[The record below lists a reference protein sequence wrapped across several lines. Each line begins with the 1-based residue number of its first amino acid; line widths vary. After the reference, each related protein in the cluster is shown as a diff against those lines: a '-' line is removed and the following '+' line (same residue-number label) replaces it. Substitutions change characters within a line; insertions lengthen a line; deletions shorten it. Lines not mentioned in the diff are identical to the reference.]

1 MNAAA
6 DADEKVLRL
15 SLDAKATVKIGEFSR
30 GGQSRVKVA
39 AADHDFRPEA
49 TLTPFG
55 IVVPKFGDL
64 YLYLSASKITSD
76 FIVDRLDEWW
86 LAVRPRCPLVTT
98 LALNLDNGPEHH
110 SRRTQFIK
118 RLIAFADRHQLTV
131 RLIYYP
137 PYHSKYNPIERCRG
151 VLEKHWNGTL
161 LDAIDTTLKFAA
173 TMTWKGKHPQ
183 VSLVTTVYATGV
195 RLTQAAMKELETRLQ
210 RLPNLEKWFVD
221 IVPVPR
227 LNLVT

>member
-1 MNAAA
+1 MN
-6 DADEKVLRL
+6 
-15 SLDAKATVKIGEFSR
+15 
-30 GGQSRVKVA
+30 VA
-39 AADHDFRPEA
+39 AADHDFRPDA

-55 IVVPKFGDL
+55 IVLPKLGDL
-64 YLYLSASKITSD
+64 YLYMSTSKITSD
-76 FIVDRLDEWW
+76 FIVDRLDAWW
-86 LAVRPRCPLVTT
+86 AEVQPRFPRVTT

-137 PYHSKYNPIERCRG
+137 PYHSKYNPIERCWG
-151 VLEKHWNGTL
+151 GLEKHWNGTL
-161 LDAIDTTLKFAA
+161 LDTIDTVLKFAA

-183 VSLVTTVYATGV
+183 VSLVPTEYATGV
-195 RLTQAAMKELETRLQ
+195 RLTQTAMKELETRLQ
-210 RLPNLEKWFVD
+210 RLANLGKWFVD

-227 LNLVT
+227 RDSVT